1 MESSARKNS
10 SKGKRTNGA
19 DLDLVERA
27 KAGQLKAFEELMS
40 KYEEKVYSI
49 AYRMTGN
56 REDAEEILQE
66 TFLSVYKSL
75 GRFKGKSR
83 FSTWLYRIAVNA
95 SLMRLRK
102 TKRKAETLSLDEPVG
117 GDNNHPKREVV
128 DWLTPEDIVE
138 RKKLMEVITAAIDS
152 LPETYRAIVLLRDGE
167 GLSNGEV
174 AKILK
179 TSVPAVKSK
188 LHRARMHLRAKLS
201 EYFTPKRNSKRVEN
215 AQL

>member
-1 MESSARKNS
+1 MEPPGRKKS
-10 SKGKRTNGA
+10 SKGKRVNGA

-27 KAGQLKAFEELMS
+27 KGGELKAFEELMN

-102 TKRKAETLSLDEPVG
+102 TKKKAETLSLDEPIG
-117 GDNNHPKREVV
+117 GDNSHPKREVV
-128 DWLTPEDIVE
+128 DWSTPEDIVE
-138 RKKLMEVITAAIDS
+138 RKRLMEVITAAIDS

-167 GLSNGEV
+167 GLSNSEV

-179 TSVPAVKSK
+179 TSIPAVKSK
-188 LHRARMHLRAKLS
+188 LHRARMHLREKLS
-201 EYFTPKRNSKRVEN
+201 EYFTPKKTNMRVEN